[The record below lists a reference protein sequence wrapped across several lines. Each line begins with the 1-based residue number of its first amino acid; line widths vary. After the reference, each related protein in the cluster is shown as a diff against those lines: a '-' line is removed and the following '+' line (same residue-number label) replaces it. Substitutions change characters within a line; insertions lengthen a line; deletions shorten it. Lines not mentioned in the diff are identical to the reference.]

1 MQHGISTYY
10 FESYRLSIELL
21 HEIERA
27 RIPLVEIFCV
37 GSHFDYRNAEAVR
50 ELAEWFADHALKL
63 HALHA
68 PTSRDLAP
76 GRESTAPISIS
87 DPERVRRLDA
97 VDEVKR
103 ALDVA
108 EKIPFPYLVQHL
120 GSGREG
126 DTAPDPRLRDA
137 AFNSLEHL
145 AIFAKQR
152 GVTIA
157 LENTPGGLAT
167 PSYLRH
173 FIQETRLADLR
184 LCFDVGHA
192 HVEDG
197 VERSF
202 ETMREMVVTTH
213 LHDNH
218 GERDEH
224 LLPFEGTVDWTAA
237 LKALNTAP
245 DAGNLPAVLEL
256 KEPAAG
262 AHTAADYAK
271 ILEQAGAA
279 FSKLEQ
285 ILATKG

>member
-10 FESYRLSIELL
+10 FVGYRLSTELL

-37 GSHFDYRNAEAVR
+37 RSHFDYRNDDEVR
-50 ELAEWFADHALKL
+50 ELADWFANHSLKL
-63 HALHA
+63 HAMHS

-76 GRESTAPISIS
+76 GRESTAPISIA

-103 ALDVA
+103 TLDVA
-108 EKIPFPYLVQHL
+108 ERIPYRYLVQHL
-120 GSGREG
+120 GSGRAG
-126 DTAPDPRLRDA
+126 DSEPDPRRMDA

-145 AIFAKQR
+145 SIFAKQR

-167 PSYLRH
+167 PSFLRH
-173 FIQETRLADLR
+173 FLHETRLADLR

-192 HVEDG
+192 HMEEG

-202 ETMREMVVTTH
+202 ETMRELVVTVH
-213 LHDNH
+213 VHDNH
-218 GERDEH
+218 KEKDEH
-224 LLPFEGTVDWTAA
+224 LLPFEGTVDWAAA
-237 LKALNTAP
+237 LKAIGTAP
-245 DAGNLPAVLEL
+245 DAGNLPMVLEL
-256 KEPAAG
+256 KEPVAG
-262 AHTAADYAK
+262 AHATADYPK
-271 ILEQAGAA
+271 ILEQASAA
-279 FSKLEQ
+279 FWKLEQ
-285 ILATKG
+285 VRATKG

>member
-10 FESYRLSIELL
+10 FAGYRLSVELL

-27 RIPLVEIFCV
+27 RIPLVEIFCLR
-37 GSHFDYRNAEAVR
+37 SHFDYRDDEVVR
-50 ELAEWFADHALKL
+50 ELADWFAGHSLKL
-63 HALHA
+63 HALHS

-76 GRESTAPISIS
+76 GRESASPISIA

-97 VDEVKR
+97 VDEVKHS
-103 ALDVA
+103 LDVA
-108 EKIPFPYLVQHL
+108 EKIPFRYMVQHL
-120 GSGREG
+120 GSGRAG
-126 DTAPDPRLRDA
+126 DTEPDPRRMDA

-145 AIFAKQR
+145 SIFAKQR

-167 PSYLRH
+167 PSFLRH
-173 FIQETRLADLR
+173 FIQETRLVDLR

-192 HVEDG
+192 HLEDG

-202 ETMREMVVTTH
+202 ETMREMVVTAH

-224 LLPFEGTVDWTAA
+224 LLPFEGTVDWAAA
-237 LKALNTAP
+237 LKALGTAP
-245 DAGNLPAVLEL
+245 DAANLPAVLEL
-256 KEPAAG
+256 KEPVAG
-262 AHTAADYAK
+262 AHAATDYAK
-271 ILEQAGAA
+271 ILEQASAA
-279 FSKLEQ
+279 FWKLEQ
-285 ILATKG
+285 VRATKA

>member
-10 FESYRLSIELL
+10 FAGYRLSTALL
-21 HEIERA
+21 ADIERA
-27 RIPLVEIFCV
+27 RIPLVEIFCLR
-37 GSHFDYRNAEAVR
+37 SHFDYRNEEEVR
-50 ELAEWFADHALKL
+50 EVADWFADHSLKL
-63 HALHA
+63 HALHS

-76 GRESTAPISIS
+76 GRESEAPISIA

-103 ALDVA
+103 TLDVA
-108 EKIPFPYLVQHL
+108 EKIPYRYLVQHL
-120 GSGREG
+120 GSTRGG
-126 DTAPDPRLRDA
+126 DTEPDPRRMDA

-145 AIFAKQR
+145 SIFAKQR

-167 PSYLRH
+167 PSFLRH
-173 FIQETRLADLR
+173 FISETRLVDLR

-192 HVEDG
+192 HMEEG

-202 ETMREMVVTTH
+202 ETMRELVVTTH
-213 LHDNH
+213 VHDNN

-224 LLPFEGTVDWTAA
+224 LLPFEGTVNWAEA
-237 LKALNTAP
+237 LKAMGTAP
-245 DAGNLPAVLEL
+245 DANNLPMVLEL

-262 AHTAADYAK
+262 AHAGADAAK
-271 ILEQAGAA
+271 LLEQANAA
-279 FSKLEQ
+279 FWKLEQ
-285 ILATKG
+285 VRATKA